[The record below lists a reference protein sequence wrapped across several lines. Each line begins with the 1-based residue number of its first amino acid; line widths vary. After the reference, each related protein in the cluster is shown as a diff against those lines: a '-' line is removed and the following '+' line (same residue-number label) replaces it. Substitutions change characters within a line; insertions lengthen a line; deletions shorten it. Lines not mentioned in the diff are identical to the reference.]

1 MKHLVLYHANCMDG
15 FAAACVAAKSI
26 YEDAEPDPD
35 TVEFRAVQYGS
46 PAPLED
52 ANGACVYV
60 LDFAYSVEEMR
71 QLVHVAHLLY
81 WTDHHDDQLRRD
93 VDQALR
99 DEVTCSLTM
108 YDTSLSG
115 STATW
120 ALLCPG
126 DAPPEVLR
134 YVQDRDLWTWAL
146 PNSREVSA
154 ALDLEFRG
162 ADVAADWG
170 AFIDIS
176 VDYLKTVGEVLV
188 RHQTARVKAAV
199 RAAREW
205 AYTTIGDGV
214 VTEGT
219 KVMIVNAPQ
228 DISEVGE
235 ALCEAGADLAV
246 MYFQAKAGHWVYSLR
261 SRPSDRCPE
270 AFDCRQVASPNG
282 GGGHRQAAGFQDN
295 TFLFGEA
302 VLVDELLMRLA
313 DLNSPLTIRHGE
325 DGGYTAHVAGIGA
338 HALGVHAQAST
349 AGELVGNLI
358 DAIDVHV
365 DELYSAPPSDR
376 RFAE

>member
-1 MKHLVLYHANCMDG
+1 
-15 FAAACVAAKSI
+15 
-26 YEDAEPDPD
+26 
-35 TVEFRAVQYGS
+35 
-46 PAPLED
+46 
-52 ANGACVYV
+52 V

-115 STATW
+115 ATATW

-146 PNSREVSA
+146 PQSREVSA

-170 AFIDIS
+170 EFIDIS

-205 AYTTIGDGV
+205 PYTTIGDGV

-261 SRPSDRCPE
+261 SRPSDRFPE

-302 VLVDELLMRLA
+302 VLVDELFMRLA
-313 DLNSPLTIRHGE
+313 DLNSPLSIRHGE

-338 HALGVHAQAST
+338 HALGVHAQANI
-349 AGELVGNLI
+349 AGKLLGNLI

-365 DELYSAPPSDR
+365 DELYEAASTETP
-376 RFAE
+376 